1 MSFIITVYPEKWQYA
16 LRSGGRRALDSQQI
30 AWCKI
35 RHCACSGTMRS
46 FREEGRNILIQK
58 RKGKKNPCICSPL
71 LHAFALLCFQRMQE
85 LGLTYLHLKWVV
97 SVWVFYQNT
106 RETSRVHQTTWEHS
120 YVFFLTL
127 LSSSDSTII
136 LTPKTYCTQDL
147 LWRSLW
153 GYISEPNSRVLK

>member
-1 MSFIITVYPEKWQYA
+1 MSFITTVYPEKWQYA
-16 LRSGGRRALDSQQI
+16 LRSGGRRALDSQQT

-46 FREEGRNILIQK
+46 IREESRNILMQK
-58 RKGKKNPCICSPL
+58 RKVRKNSTGFMHLLSEDAGVGSYISP
-71 LHAFALLCFQRMQE
+71 FKMSCFC
-85 LGLTYLHLKWVV
+85 LGFLPED
-97 SVWVFYQNT
+97 T

-120 YVFFLTL
+120 YVFFLML

-136 LTPKTYCTQDL
+136 LTPKTYCTHDL